1 MMMQL
6 RMMSHN
12 VKGLND
18 PTTLQKLWLCYKEQ
32 TPTLDILLLQ
42 EHNLGD
48 EKVKNISFNLWKG
61 ASYLF
66 TKVALGYF
74 QQMEKLSKRG
84 VYTLISDSLAR
95 LLLKVGS

>member
-1 MMMQL
+1 MMQL
-6 RMMSHN
+6 CMMSHN

-18 PTTLQKLWLCYKEQ
+18 PTTLQKLWLYYKEQ

-42 EHNLGD
+42 EHNLCE
-48 EKVKNISFNLWKG
+48 EKAKNISSKLWKG

-74 QQMEKLSKRG
+74 QQMEKLGKRG
-84 VYTLISDSLAR
+84 VYTLISNSLAR
-95 LLLKVGS
+95 LLWKVGF